1 MNQTPSWIPEEADLH
16 THTAPA
22 KNSIKHNHPTRMFHT
37 EKLLKNLLPSCSPS
51 PALIFLVS
59 LYKLSYFGSFMAGLP
74 HPKPT
79 HLSMDA
85 LRKDMLSGAKDSEQQ
100 GCLSCNHQQLELLSS
115 PPDWRTLGATP
126 WLNLLH
132 TEFPDRGLGLSNA
145 TYGSIGPS
153 HPLSPPGFLLS
164 PCCCCSVTKSSPTL
178 HCPVDCS
185 TPGFPVLHHI
195 LEFAQVHVHWI
206 GEAIQPSHP
215 LSPSSRSAFNVSQ
228 HQGLFQWVSCL
239 HQMAKVLEL
248 QLASVLPEYSG
259 WFPVGLTGL
268 ISLLSKGLSRVISS
282 ITVWKHQFF
291 SALPSLLSRSHIHTT
306 GKPIALTIPT
316 FVGKVCQVLK

>member
-153 HPLSPPGFLLS
+153 HPLSPPRVSALSLLLLFCHQIESDSSLPCGLQHTRLPCPS
-164 PCCCCSVTKSSPTL
+164 PYPGVCPSSCPLNRWGHPAISSSVTLFSFCLQCFPASGSFPMSQLFASDGQSIGASACISPAR
-178 HCPVDCS
+178 V
-185 TPGFPVLHHI
+185 F
-195 LEFAQVHVHWI
+195 
-206 GEAIQPSHP
+206 
-215 LSPSSRSAFNVSQ
+215 R
-228 HQGLFQWVSCL
+228 
-239 HQMAKVLEL
+239 
-248 QLASVLPEYSG
+248 
-259 WFPVGLTGL
+259 L
-268 ISLLSKGLSRVISS
+268 ISCRIDWFDLLAV
-282 ITVWKHQFF
+282 
-291 SALPSLLSRSHIHTT
+291 
-306 GKPIALTIPT
+306 
-316 FVGKVCQVLK
+316 